1 MARPFAESSLRLTG
15 SKPPRSSP
23 TASGSERRVA
33 ALMAS
38 RIARSR
44 VASRA
49 GSGEVLI
56 RWAAPLPAMSI
67 AFDYFASG
75 VDSAYDK
82 ATHRVNF
89 LVLAPIE
96 GKSTVSDPPPSD
108 RGLDRID
115 HKLLIR
121 LQQDGRTA
129 ISKLAREVNL
139 TVTPTLERV
148 RRLEAAG
155 YIEGYFARLS
165 PRKLGLGLLAYV
177 EVSLDRTT
185 PDAFERFKQVML
197 AHDEVMECHM
207 VAGGFDYLLKVRVVD
222 MESYRRFLGD
232 RIASVRGVQTTHTYF
247 VMEEV
252 KSTHTIVVPE

>member
-1 MARPFAESSLRLTG
+1 MSEPALSS
-15 SKPPRSSP
+15 
-23 TASGSERRVA
+23 
-33 ALMAS
+33 
-38 RIARSR
+38 
-44 VASRA
+44 
-49 GSGEVLI
+49 
-56 RWAAPLPAMSI
+56 
-67 AFDYFASG
+67 
-75 VDSAYDK
+75 
-82 ATHRVNF
+82 
-89 LVLAPIE
+89 
-96 GKSTVSDPPPSD
+96 

-121 LQQDGRTA
+121 LQQDGRIA
-129 ISKLAREVNL
+129 ISRLAREVNL

-148 RRLEAAG
+148 KRLEATG

-197 AHDEVMECHM
+197 AQEEVMECHM
-207 VAGGFDYLLKVRVVD
+207 VAGGFDYLLKVRVTD

-232 RIASVRGVQTTHTYF
+232 RIATVRGVQQTHTYF

-252 KSTHTIVVPE
+252 KSTHRVIVPE

>member
-1 MARPFAESSLRLTG
+1 M
-15 SKPPRSSP
+15 
-23 TASGSERRVA
+23 V
-33 ALMAS
+33 
-38 RIARSR
+38 
-44 VASRA
+44 
-49 GSGEVLI
+49 I
-56 RWAAPLPAMSI
+56 R
-67 AFDYFASG
+67 G
-75 VDSAYDK
+75 VESAYDK
-82 ATHRVNF
+82 VIHRVNF
-89 LVLAPIE
+89 LVLARYKA
-96 GKSTVSDPPPSD
+96 KSTMTDTPPSD
-108 RGLDRID
+108 RTLDRID

-155 YIEGYFARLS
+155 YIEGYFARLN

>member
-1 MARPFAESSLRLTG
+1 MSVALIEKAE
-15 SKPPRSSP
+15 
-23 TASGSERRVA
+23 
-33 ALMAS
+33 
-38 RIARSR
+38 
-44 VASRA
+44 
-49 GSGEVLI
+49 
-56 RWAAPLPAMSI
+56 
-67 AFDYFASG
+67 G
-75 VDSAYDK
+75 VNCAYDICIN
-82 ATHRVNF
+82 RVNY
-89 LVLAPIE
+89 LVLATIKVE
-96 GKSTVSDPPPSD
+96 STMSEPVLPD
-108 RGLDRID
+108 RSLDRID

-121 LQQDGRTA
+121 LQQDGRTP
-129 ISKLAREVNL
+129 ISRLAREVNL
-139 TVTPTLERV
+139 TVTPTMERV

-155 YIEGYFARLS
+155 YIEGYFARLN

-185 PDAFERFKQVML
+185 PDAFDRFKQIML

>member
-1 MARPFAESSLRLTG
+1 
-15 SKPPRSSP
+15 
-23 TASGSERRVA
+23 
-33 ALMAS
+33 
-38 RIARSR
+38 
-44 VASRA
+44 
-49 GSGEVLI
+49 
-56 RWAAPLPAMSI
+56 MSV
-67 AFDYFASG
+67 AFDYFRKG
-75 VDSAYDK
+75 VDSSYYK
-82 ATHRVNF
+82 APHRVNF
-89 LVLAPIE
+89 LVLASIE
-96 GKSTVSDPPPSD
+96 VESTMSDTPPND

-129 ISKLAREVNL
+129 ISRLAREVNL

-155 YIEGYFARLS
+155 YIEGYFARLN